1 MGSTTSKTCAM
12 EKECAPSCANIFLG
26 QLEARKIYAKI
37 KDRSL
42 SYLRYLDDI
51 FMIWIGTHDE
61 LNIFTN
67 KMNHIHPSIK
77 FTFKQLQTEIN
88 LDTTIYKRDNS

>member
-1 MGSTTSKTCAM
+1 MPWKKNAHHHVLTFFWDNWK
-12 EKECAPSCANIFLG
+12 
-26 QLEARKIYAKI
+26 LEQYTL

-77 FTFKQLQTEIN
+77 FTLQTEIN